1 MSRDLSANTIDNI
14 ENDILL
20 IEAAQISADLN
31 SYWNRAKQRM
41 IVQQ

>member
-1 MSRDLSANTIDNI
+1 MDEEDETNDPDISS
-14 ENDILL
+14 DILL

-31 SYWNRAKQRM
+31 HYWNQDKQRM